1 MSTIRNHVQLLGF
14 VGQDPEIRS
23 TVTGKKVAK
32 FSIATTDSYRD
43 ASGQWHN
50 ETTWHNISCWE
61 ALAEHAE
68 RQVRKGSHLLL
79 TGKIRYRKYT
89 DSNNTERFI
98 TEITPN
104 TLTLLDAG
112 SARAGASASS
122 RDAIPACN
130 SEMADDDLPF

>member
-14 VGQDPEIRS
+14 VGQDPEVRN

-32 FSIATTDSYRD
+32 FSMATTDSYRD

-61 ALAEHAE
+61 ALAERAE
-68 RQVRKGSHLLL
+68 LQVRKGSHLLL

-98 TEITPN
+98 TEITPD
-104 TLTLLDAG
+104 TLMLLNAG
-112 SARAGASASS
+112 SARNGASVPTPE
-122 RDAIPACN
+122 AIPACN
-130 SEMADDDLPF
+130 SETTDDDLPF